1 MNRTELI
8 RSIEETSKKYPTIS
22 QYKYTTANYKKVS
35 DEQLVELNEWD
46 SKVANLI
53 TINFSNVD
61 SEDFKNLW
69 QQASTASGLY
79 SKFNISNE
87 RSMNNYLFEEW
98 DRRTRYLS
106 HLYNDQYTKRRL
118 EKEEKNR
125 INSIEEKKRDSLLN
139 IERIKEL
146 SVDELKQELALASRE
161 SSSSWQQ
168 AHTPEEQLQAKKEAF
183 KASRSNLPRE
193 ELIKK
198 LLSVSYDYRRPL
210 YVSNHGKAI
219 KRENNAKEHEILGKK
234 IRLGK
239 IPLPQWENNENVNSS
254 NEEKNA
260 ILHIKNI
267 YKGALCDSEG
277 FYQHSGECWNDA
289 IQMVFLFSDGLKE
302 VIQKKLANSVIDN
315 SFITDEQL
323 NNIVILYNN
332 IYLPRLGYKAVPEH
346 LKTQFILYFKALQ
359 NRFIRHYTTESK
371 RRNSLSSENS
381 ETCPTKKIIHAIH
394 VKGRNAIKGA
404 VFGRGSGT
412 LFSTTNYKLLEASG
426 ANTHD
431 IMFLCGVYT
440 SVFFNKQIIVPT
452 IYYRNQIGMLLHGK
466 LPIYSVSTK
475 IGEFHYSSIPLNPI
489 QFKEL
494 FNDEIK
500 LQIIRAVLI
509 NANIGK
515 DGHAMCFYTCGGQ
528 DFFYEDNYG
537 PFLFPWRKI
546 MSSPDFN
553 EIAMGSVSGNINGSA
568 IYSDLYPIVKKNDN
582 TYYSY
587 YNNIQYP
594 VDNERYEKV
603 NREKEALHKVL
614 EAAKQA
620 QKAASKLEAFKEET
634 LPILDVPIHF
644 NINTE
649 NNIVHYIALD
659 YPLNNVENTSF
670 KFNRGLRFEGNG
682 TVLGGKRRNKKTRN
696 KRVRRTMTRKN

>member
-1 MNRTELI
+1 MNRTELL
-8 RSIEETSKKYPTIS
+8 RSIEETSKKYSKSSTS
-22 QYKYTTANYKKVS
+22 TYKYTAANYKKIT
-35 DEQLVELNEWD
+35 DEQLVELNDWD

-53 TINFSNVD
+53 TSNFSNVD
-61 SEDFKNLW
+61 SKDFLDLYH
-69 QQASTASGLY
+69 QAENYYNLY
-79 SKFNISNE
+79 SKFNLSND
-87 RSMNNYLFEEW
+87 RSINNYLFQEW
-98 DRRTRYLS
+98 RRRAGYLAG
-106 HLYNDQYTKRRL
+106 LYSDKYEKRRL
-118 EKEEKNR
+118 EKEEQNR
-125 INSIEEKKRDSLLN
+125 INSIEGKKRDSLLN

-161 SSSSWQQ
+161 NSSSWQQ

-210 YVSNHGKAI
+210 YVSNHGKGV
-219 KRENNAKEHEILGKK
+219 KRENNAKEHEILGKN

-239 IPLPQWENNENVNSS
+239 IPLPKWENNENSNSS

-302 VIQKKLANSVIDN
+302 VIQNKLANSVIDN
-315 SFITDEQL
+315 TFITDEQL

-346 LKTQFILYFKALQ
+346 LKTQFILYFKSLQ

-404 VFGRGSGT
+404 VFGQGSGT
-412 LFSTTNYKLLEASG
+412 LFSTTNYKLLEVKG
-426 ANTHD
+426 ANIYD

-452 IYYRNQIGMLLHGK
+452 TTARNQIGMLFHGK
-466 LPIYSVSTK
+466 LPIYSVSTN
-475 IGEFHYSSIPLNPI
+475 IGEFHYPSIPLTPI

-500 LQIIRAVLI
+500 LQIIRAVII
-509 NANIGK
+509 NADIGET
-515 DGHAMCFYTCGGQ
+515 GHGMCFYTCGGK

-553 EIAMGSVSGNINGSA
+553 EIAMGSVHGNINGSA
-568 IYSDLYPIVKKNDN
+568 IYSGLYPIVKKNDN

-587 YNNIQYP
+587 YNNIQYA
-594 VDNERYEKV
+594 VDNEEYKVENLEKKTL
-603 NREKEALHKVL
+603 KEAMQSVK
-614 EAAKQA
+614 K
-620 QKAASKLEAFKEET
+620 ET
-634 LPILDVPIHF
+634 LPVLDVPIHF

-649 NNIVHYIALD
+649 NHIVHYLALD

-670 KFNRGLRFEGNG
+670 KFNRGLRLERNG
-682 TVLGGKRRNKKTRN
+682 PVLGGKRSKNKKRQTR
-696 KRVRRTMTRKN
+696 RYRTRRTMTRKN

>member
-1 MNRTELI
+1 MNRTELL
-8 RSIEETSKKYPTIS
+8 RSIEETSKKYSKSST
-22 QYKYTTANYKKVS
+22 YKYTAANYKKVT
-35 DEQLVELNEWD
+35 DEQLVELNDWD
-46 SKVANLI
+46 SKVSNLI
-53 TINFSNVD
+53 TSNFSNVD
-61 SEDFKNLW
+61 SKDFLDLYHQAENYYNLYMWRGLNDKNF
-69 QQASTASGLY
+69 STYLNEEWSRRLGYLAGLY
-79 SKFNISNE
+79 SG
-87 RSMNNYLFEEW
+87 
-98 DRRTRYLS
+98 
-106 HLYNDQYTKRRL
+106 QYTKRRL

-146 SVDELKQELALASRE
+146 SVDELKQELALASRVKYWGKKD
-161 SSSSWQQ
+161 SLIS
-168 AHTPEEQLQAKKEAF
+168 EEQLRAKKEAF
-183 KASRSNLPRE
+183 KASRSSLPRE
-193 ELIKK
+193 ELIKI
-198 LLSVSYDYRRPL
+198 LLAIPYELRNPL
-210 YVSNHGKAI
+210 YVSNHGKGV
-219 KRENNAKEHEILGKK
+219 KRENNAKEHEILGKN

-239 IPLPQWENNENVNSS
+239 IPLPKWENNENSNSS

-289 IQMVFLFSDGLKE
+289 TQMVFLFSDGLKE
-302 VIQKKLANSVIDN
+302 IIQKKLANSVIDN

-394 VKGRNAIKGA
+394 VEGRNAIKGA
-404 VFGRGSGT
+404 VFGKGSGT
-412 LFSTTNYKLLEASG
+412 LFSTTNYKLLEVKGASIY
-426 ANTHD
+426 D

-475 IGEFHYSSIPLNPI
+475 IGEFHYPSIPLTPI

-509 NANIGK
+509 NVDIGK

-553 EIAMGSVSGNINGSA
+553 EIAMGSVHGNINGSA
-568 IYSDLYPIVKKNDN
+568 IYSGLYPIVKKNDN

-594 VDNERYEKV
+594 LDNKEYKVEKL
-603 NREKEALHKVL
+603 EKQLMKEAIKTFVT
-614 EAAKQA
+614 EQASGTKQ
-620 QKAASKLEAFKEET
+620 ET

-649 NNIVHYIALD
+649 NHIVHYLALD
-659 YPLNNVENTSF
+659 YPLNNVENLSF
-670 KFNRGLRFEGNG
+670 KFNRGLRLESNG
-682 TVLGGKRRNKKTRN
+682 PVLGGKRRNKKTRN
-696 KRVRRTMTRKN
+696 KRVRRTVTRKN

>member
-1 MNRTELI
+1 MNRTELL
-8 RSIEETSKKYPTIS
+8 RSIEDTSKKYPKSST
-22 QYKYTTANYKKVS
+22 YKYTAANYKKVT
-35 DEQLVELNEWD
+35 DEQLVELNDWD
-46 SKVANLI
+46 SKVSNLI
-53 TINFSNVD
+53 TSNFSNVD
-61 SEDFKNLW
+61 SKDFLDLYHQAENYYNLYMWRGLNDKNF
-69 QQASTASGLY
+69 STYLNEEWSRRTGYLAGLY
-79 SKFNISNE
+79 SG
-87 RSMNNYLFEEW
+87 
-98 DRRTRYLS
+98 
-106 HLYNDQYTKRRL
+106 QYTKRRL

-146 SVDELKQELALASRE
+146 SVDELKQELALASRVKYWGKKD
-161 SSSSWQQ
+161 SLIS
-168 AHTPEEQLQAKKEAF
+168 EEQLRAKKEAF
-183 KASRSNLPRE
+183 KASRSSLPRE
-193 ELIKK
+193 ELIKI
-198 LLSVSYDYRRPL
+198 LLAIPYELRNPL
-210 YVSNHGKAI
+210 YVSNHGKAV
-219 KRENNAKEHEILGKK
+219 KRENNAKEHEILGEN

-239 IPLPQWENNENVNSS
+239 IPMPKWENNENSNSS

-289 IQMVFLFSDGLKE
+289 TQMVFLFSDGLKE

-315 SFITDEQL
+315 TFITDEQL
-323 NNIVILYNN
+323 NNIIILYNN

-394 VKGRNAIKGA
+394 VEGRNAIKGA
-404 VFGRGSGT
+404 VFGKGSGT
-412 LFSTTNYKLLEASG
+412 LFSTTNYKLLEVKGASIY
-426 ANTHD
+426 D

-440 SVFFNKQIIVPT
+440 NVFFNKQIIVPT
-452 IYYRNQIGMLLHGK
+452 TYYKNQIGMLLHGK
-466 LPIYSVSTK
+466 LPIFSVSTK
-475 IGEFHYSSIPLNPI
+475 IGEFHYPSIPLTPI

-500 LQIIRAVLI
+500 LKIIRAVLI
-509 NANIGK
+509 NVDIGK

-553 EIAMGSVSGNINGSA
+553 EIAMGSVHGNINGSA
-568 IYSDLYPIVKKNDN
+568 IYSGLYPIVKKNDN

-594 VDNERYEKV
+594 LDNKEYKVEKL
-603 NREKEALHKVL
+603 EKQLMKEAIKTFGT
-614 EAAKQA
+614 EQASGTKQ
-620 QKAASKLEAFKEET
+620 ET

-649 NNIVHYIALD
+649 NHIVHYLALD
-659 YPLNNVENTSF
+659 YPLNNVENLSF
-670 KFNRGLRFEGNG
+670 KFNRGLRLESNG
-682 TVLGGKRRNKKTRN
+682 PVLGGKRRNKKTRN
-696 KRVRRTMTRKN
+696 KRVRRTVTRKN